1 MADPLKHDIKIA
13 ADIRAKIKAGVSM
26 RVIHDYLVGKYH
38 NAPRS
43 YQTLYK
49 VYRDDI
55 ADARADIQAQIG
67 GVVVNKALEGD
78 LKAAE
83 LYLRSKAGWNPTI
96 KVEEVDPDE
105 GNEDTSAIADLLKA
119 LGATEQK

>member
-1 MADPLKHDIKIA
+1 MADPLPHNMKIA

-26 RVIHDYLVGKYH
+26 RVIHDYLIGKYQD
-38 NAPRS
+38 APRS

-49 VYRDDI
+49 VYRNDI

-67 GVVVNKALEGD
+67 GVVVNKALDGD

-83 LYLRSKAGWNPTI
+83 LYLRSRAGWNPTV
-96 KVEEVDPDE
+96 KVEETDPDDV
-105 GNEDTSAIADLLKA
+105 NEDTSAIDDLMKA
-119 LGATEQK
+119 LGATKE